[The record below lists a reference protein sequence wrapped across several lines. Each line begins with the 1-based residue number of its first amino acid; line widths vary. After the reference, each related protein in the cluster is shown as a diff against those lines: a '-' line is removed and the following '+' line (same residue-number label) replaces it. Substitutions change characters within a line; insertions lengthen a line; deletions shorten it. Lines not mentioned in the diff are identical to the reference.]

1 MRISSL
7 RLGVLL
13 LGVLTA
19 PAFAQA
25 PPPPGAVCLCMKQSV
40 DAANADMSAKNDALG
55 AGGARRARSAARRRA
70 CRGQC
75 RQSASGRPVPS
86 AAGAAGRRGQARRRQ
101 RADRRPGGKRP
112 LQRRGRRLQQPVRR
126 PAVAA
131 AAPRAAQL
139 PDALGQNPISLVIA
153 IRELGRSGG
162 FASPASGPL
171 PHRCPARSGQSRA
184 V

>member
-55 AGGARRARSAARRRA
+55 AARAELDGLDQQLAAARAGVNVDNPQAVAQFRQLLEQRDAAARRAGGSALTDAQAASARYNDA
-70 CRGQC
+70 VGAYNNQC
-75 RQSASGRPVPS
+75 AGRP
-86 AAGAAGRRGQARRRQ
+86 
-101 RADRRPGGKRP
+101 
-112 LQRRGRRLQQPVRR
+112 
-126 PAVAA
+126 
-131 AAPRAAQL
+131 L
-139 PDALGQNPISLVIA
+139 PP
-153 IRELGRSGG
+153 
-162 FASPASGPL
+162 PPPGPL
-171 PHRCPARSGQSRA
+171 SCPMP
-184 V
+184 